1 MIHKIKGFSIVSEA
15 EVHVFWNSLAF
26 SVIQFMLAIWSSV
39 PLPFLNPVCTSASFQ
54 FMYCWNLAWGI
65 LNVILLAC
73 KMSAICT
80 LVWTFFGIAFFGIGM
95 KTDLF
100 QSYGHCW
107 VFQICWHIGCSILT
121 ASSFRVWNSLA
132 RIPSPQLASFL
143 GMLSMAHLISHSR
156 MSGFLALLLLA
167 ALGSICH
174 PHGLPPAEFW
184 PLHFLSSFSAAHCPG
199 PGSLTALRGV
209 CSALGPPAPLCSE
222 LGALYGLNLEKRIP
236 FLGSWNRGHR

>member
-1 MIHKIKGFSIVSEA
+1 MV
-15 EVHVFWNSLAF
+15 
-26 SVIQFMLAIWSSV
+26 
-39 PLPFLNPVCTSASFQ
+39 
-54 FMYCWNLAWGI
+54 
-65 LNVILLAC
+65 
-73 KMSAICT
+73 
-80 LVWTFFGIAFFGIGM
+80 VWTFFGIAFFGIGM

-199 PGSLTALRGV
+199 PGSLTALRGA